1 MPGGSG
7 EWARLRARHPHRRID
22 GSKVQAGDELNVES
36 RPFHISGTGFPWG
49 SANSPRSRGPQPRVG
64 QGPRG
69 VLFWSRRAQGSEQQY
84 WGPWSLHFFQ
94 EKNKRKQKQQ
104 PKSPI

>member
-22 GSKVQAGDELNVES
+22 RSKVQAGDELNVES
-36 RPFHISGTGFPWG
+36 RLFHISGAGFPWG
-49 SANSPRSRGPQPRVG
+49 SASGPRPRVG

-84 WGPWSLHFFQ
+84 WGP
-94 EKNKRKQKQQ
+94 
-104 PKSPI
+104 